1 MDDKKNFKEHVS
13 SLGITL
19 PEPPSAKGVY
29 LPVAR
34 YGNLIFTSGT
44 GANINGQRLYTG
56 KVGGTV
62 TLEDARKSAYWAV
75 LNNISN
81 IYSVIG
87 EDIRNLRIL
96 KLTGYVN
103 SEPDFIQQAKVIDG
117 ASEVLVDIFG
127 DNGRHARSAIG
138 VASLPFSLSVE
149 IELVAE
155 IMDTRI

>member
-1 MDDKKNFKEHVS
+1 MDNTKSFRDNVL
-13 SLGITL
+13 SLGISL
-19 PEPPSAKGVY
+19 PEPPSAKGIY
-29 LPVAR
+29 LPVVR
-34 YGNLIFTSGT
+34 HGDLIFTSGT

-56 KVGGTV
+56 KVGASV

-87 EDIRNLRIL
+87 EDIKKLRIL

-103 SEPDFIQQAKVIDG
+103 SDPGFIQQAKVVDG
-117 ASEVLVDIFG
+117 ASEVLVAIFG
-127 DNGRHARSAIG
+127 DAGKHARSAIG
-138 VASLPFSLSVE
+138 VASLPFELSVE

-155 IMDTRI
+155 IMN